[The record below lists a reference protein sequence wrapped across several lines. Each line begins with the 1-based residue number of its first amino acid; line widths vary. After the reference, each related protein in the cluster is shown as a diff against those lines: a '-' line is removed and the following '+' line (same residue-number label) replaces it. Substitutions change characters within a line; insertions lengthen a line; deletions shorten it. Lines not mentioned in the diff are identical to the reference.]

1 MRIRL
6 PEGVKWSWPQ
16 LGVGPAPRTIRWNRD
31 AQVRPRDQV
40 TDVSGLVE
48 RFRSADAAEG
58 FMAAYQ
64 AQLARWPLPVTE
76 LDVPG
81 DFGTTRVNVCGPPDG
96 APLVL
101 MHSVGSTSTVWFANV
116 GALGTNHRVYA
127 LDQMG
132 DAGMTVPSGRPILDM
147 EDYMAW
153 LDGVLAAVSLP
164 SAAFCGHSYGAWL
177 ALNYALH
184 APSKVEK
191 LALLDPTE
199 CFAGLNLAYRLHA
212 VPLFMRPSAKRARN
226 LMEWEADGVPLD
238 PQTVTLAGLG
248 GGEFRH
254 AKIVMPHPPR
264 ADRLWV
270 MNVPT
275 LLLLAEK
282 SRAHD
287 IRKVRANAES
297 ALLRLATVVLPGTS
311 HHSTPVTGADEL
323 NRALIDF
330 LA

>member
-1 MRIRL
+1 L
-6 PEGVKWSWPQ
+6 ESY
-16 LGVGPAPRTIRWNRD
+16 
-31 AQVRPRDQV
+31 AQVRPGCLV
-40 TDVSGLVE
+40 TDAAGLSE
-48 RFRSADAAEG
+48 RFRSAHAAEA
-58 FMAAYQ
+58 FVAAYR

-76 LDVPG
+76 MDVPG

-101 MHSVGSTSTVWFANV
+101 MHGAGSTSTAWLASV
-116 GALGTNHRVYA
+116 GALGMNHRVYA
-127 LDQMG
+127 VDQMG
-132 DAGMTVPSGRPILDM
+132 DAGMSAPSSRPVLDV
-147 EDYMAW
+147 EDYMSW
-153 LDGVLAAVSLP
+153 LDEVLAAVSLP

-177 ALNYALH
+177 ALNYAMY

-199 CFAGLNLAYRLHA
+199 CFAGLNLSYRLRA
-212 VPLFMRPSAKRARN
+212 VPVFLRPSAKRARR
-226 LMEWEADGVPLD
+226 LIEWEADGVPLD
-238 PQTVTLAGLG
+238 PQTVSLSCLG
-248 GGEFRH
+248 GGEFLR

-287 IRKVRANAES
+287 IRMVQANAES
-297 ALLRLATVVLPGTS
+297 ALLRLASVVLPGTS
-311 HHSTPVTGADEL
+311 HHSLPVIGADDL

>member
-1 MRIRL
+1 MT
-6 PEGVKWSWPQ
+6 EGP
-16 LGVGPAPRTIRWNRD
+16 
-31 AQVRPRDQV
+31 
-40 TDVSGLVE
+40 GLVE
-48 RFRSADAAEG
+48 SFRSADAAEAFVSG
-58 FMAAYQ
+58 YQ
-64 AQLARWPLPVTE
+64 AQLARWPLPVSE
-76 LDVPG
+76 IDVPG
-81 DFGTTRVNVCGPPDG
+81 DFGTTRVNVCGRSDG

-101 MHSVGSTSTVWFANV
+101 MHGVGSTSTVWFANV
-116 GALGTNHRVYA
+116 GALAANHRVYA
-127 LDQMG
+127 VDQMG
-132 DAGMTVPSGRPILDM
+132 DAGMTAPSGRPILDV

-199 CFAGLNLAYRLHA
+199 CFAGLKLTYRLHA
-212 VPLFMRPSAKRARN
+212 VPLFVRPSAKRARR
-226 LMEWEADGVPLD
+226 LMEWEADGLPLD
-238 PQTVTLAGLG
+238 PQTETLAGLG

-254 AKIVMPHPPR
+254 AKIVMPHPPK
-264 ADRLWV
+264 ADQLWV

-287 IRKVRANAES
+287 IGKVRANAES
-297 ALLRLATVVLPGTS
+297 ALLRLATVVLPGAS
-311 HHSTPVTGADEL
+311 HHSIPVTGADEL